1 MPDNV
6 QKYLED
12 AGFNLVALPRANL
25 KPMQLFAREGGSLGY
40 IGHVDDLLKPGE
52 YPKPEIETDI
62 EVPDELRGN
71 NGKTLKSKG
80 SFKFLEKVLVAV
92 GLKGGGV
99 DVSLERQKKL
109 GYEFLDPT
117 LDEVGKIRLDNYL
130 NKASLLNENSNYAV
144 DLKNSKLFI
153 TTRTL
158 KSGGLVITNAG
169 DLNVD
174 AALALPNVKDIISA
188 DLQFQHSNTKALEI
202 RYKGNTKL
210 VFAVQAMRIF
220 YNKENKTFSMKD
232 AMHEAVRSD
241 GFGQLYPNESAVD
254 IGNGKA

>member
-25 KPMQLFAREGGSLGY
+25 KPLQLFAREGGSLGY
-40 IGHVDDLLKPGE
+40 VGHIDDLFKPGDR
-52 YPKPEIETDI
+52 PKPEVEADI
-62 EVPDELRGN
+62 DIPDELRGN

-99 DVSLERQKKL
+99 DVSLERQKNL

-117 LDEVGKIRLDNYL
+117 LDEVGKIRLDAYL
-130 NKASLLNENSNYAV
+130 NNASLLDDNSNYAAE
-144 DLKNSKLFI
+144 LRNNNLYI
-153 TTRTL
+153 TTRTM
-158 KSGGLVITNAG
+158 KSGGIVITNAG

-174 AALALPNVKDIISA
+174 AALALPNVNNIVSA
-188 DLQFQHSNTKALEI
+188 DLQFKHGNTKALEI
-202 RYKGNTKL
+202 RYKGNAKL
-210 VFAVQAMRIF
+210 VFALQTMRIF
-220 YNKENKTFSMKD
+220 YNKDNKTFSMKD
-232 AMHEAVRSD
+232 ATHEAVRND
-241 GFGQLYPNESAVD
+241 GYGQFYPNESAVD
-254 IGNGKA
+254 IGIL